1 MNWLKKN
8 LPLIFDRIH
17 NVQTLEI
24 PIFTLN
30 TVLYPDSLL
39 PLKIFEQRYMD
50 MAKACM
56 KDQLPFGVCL
66 IQSGEEVGA
75 PATPHGVGTLARI
88 INWDMPQLGI
98 LQITARGEQR
108 FLIEDS
114 KVGANGLISA
124 QVSVLSQ
131 DTAQS
136 IPAEYAACQ
145 DVLRHIIEE
154 LGESH
159 FTPLQM
165 DNAAWVGYRLA
176 EALPIKPSAR
186 QDLLE
191 MNDSTTRLK
200 ILLAFLKRQG
210 LAER

>member
-131 DTAQS
+131 ETAQS
-136 IPAEYAACQ
+136 IPAEYAACH

-200 ILLAFLKRQG
+200 ILLEFLKRQG
-210 LAER
+210 LTER

>member
-1 MNWLKKN
+1 M
-8 LPLIFDRIH
+8 
-17 NVQTLEI
+17 QTLEI

-66 IQSGEEVGA
+66 IQSGEETGV
-75 PATPHGVGTLARI
+75 PATPHDVGTLARI
-88 INWDMPQLGI
+88 ISWDMPQLGI
-98 LQITARGEQR
+98 LHITAQGEQR
-108 FLIEDS
+108 FLIES
-114 KVGANGLISA
+114 SQAGTNGLVSA
-124 QVSVLSQ
+124 QVNLISQ
-131 DTAQS
+131 EASQPVPPEFS
-136 IPAEYAACQ
+136 ACQ
-145 DVLRHIIEE
+145 NVLRHIIEE

-165 DNAAWVGYRLA
+165 DDAAWVGFRLA
-176 EALPIKPSAR
+176 EVLPIKSSAK

-191 MNDSTTRLK
+191 MNDSLMRLK
-200 ILLAFLKRQG
+200 ILLGFLKHQG
-210 LAER
+210 LAEG

>member
-1 MNWLKKN
+1 M
-8 LPLIFDRIH
+8 
-17 NVQTLEI
+17 QTLEI

-39 PLKIFEQRYMD
+39 PLKVFEQRYMD

-66 IQSGEEVGA
+66 IQSGEETGA
-75 PATPHGVGTLARI
+75 PATPHDIGTLARI
-88 INWDMPQLGI
+88 TSWDMPQLGI

-108 FLIEDS
+108 FLIES
-114 KVGANGLISA
+114 SQVSTSGLVSA
-124 QVSVLSQ
+124 QVNLISQ
-131 DTAQS
+131 EATQAVPPD
-136 IPAEYAACQ
+136 YAACQ
-145 DVLRHIIEE
+145 NVLRHIIEE

-165 DNAAWVGYRLA
+165 DDAAWVGFRLA
-176 EALPIKPSAR
+176 EVLPIKPSAK

-191 MNDSTTRLK
+191 MNDSLMRLK
-200 ILLAFLKRQG
+200 ILLGFLKHQG
-210 LAER
+210 LAEG

>member
-98 LQITARGEQR
+98 LHFTARGEQR

-165 DNAAWVGYRLA
+165 DDAAWVGYRLA

>member
-1 MNWLKKN
+1 MNWLKKS

-17 NVQTLEI
+17 KVQTLEI

-66 IQSGEEVGA
+66 IQTGTEVGA
-75 PATPHGVGTLARI
+75 PATPHAVGTLARI
-88 INWDMPQLGI
+88 IGWDMPQLGI
-98 LQITARGEQR
+98 LHISARGEQR

-114 KVGANGLISA
+114 EAGANGLVRA
-124 QVSVLSQ
+124 QVHLITPE
-131 DTAQS
+131 TAQS
-136 IPAEYAACQ
+136 VPAEYAACQ
-145 DVLRHIIEE
+145 DVLHHIIEE

-159 FTPLQM
+159 FAPLQM
-165 DNAAWVGYRLA
+165 EDAAWVGYRLA
-176 EALPIKPSAR
+176 DALPIKPSAK

-210 LAER
+210 LAEK

>member
-131 DTAQS
+131 ETAQS

-200 ILLAFLKRQG
+200 ILLEFLKRQG

>member
-1 MNWLKKN
+1 LNWLKKN

-50 MAKACM
+50 MAKTCM
-56 KDQLPFGVCL
+56 KDHLPFGVCL
-66 IQSGEEVGA
+66 IQAGEEVGE
-75 PATPHGVGTLARI
+75 PATPHAVGTLARI
-88 INWDMPQLGI
+88 THWDMPQLGI

-114 KVGANGLISA
+114 RVGANGLISA
-124 QVSVLSQ
+124 QVSILPQ
-131 DTAQS
+131 ETAQS

-200 ILLAFLKRQG
+200 ILLEFLKRQG
-210 LAER
+210 LAGR

>member
-1 MNWLKKN
+1 VKKSVRRR
-8 LPLIFDRIH
+8 P
-17 NVQTLEI
+17 
-24 PIFTLN
+24 
-30 TVLYPDSLL
+30 
-39 PLKIFEQRYMD
+39 
-50 MAKACM
+50 
-56 KDQLPFGVCL
+56 
-66 IQSGEEVGA
+66 
-75 PATPHGVGTLARI
+75 PHGVGTLARI

-131 DTAQS
+131 ETAQS

-176 EALPIKPSAR
+176 EALPIKSSAR

-200 ILLAFLKRQG
+200 ILLEFLTRQG

>member
-1 MNWLKKN
+1 M
-8 LPLIFDRIH
+8 
-17 NVQTLEI
+17 QTLEI

-131 DTAQS
+131 ETAQS

-200 ILLAFLKRQG
+200 ILLEFLKRQG
-210 LAER
+210 LTER

>member
-1 MNWLKKN
+1 MNWLKKS

-24 PIFTLN
+24 PIFTLH

-66 IQSGEEVGA
+66 IQAGTEVGS
-75 PATPHGVGTLARI
+75 PATPHAVGTLARI
-88 INWDMPQLGI
+88 VDWDMPQLGI
-98 LQITARGEQR
+98 LHVSARGEQR

-114 KVGANGLISA
+114 EVGGNGLVQAKVRLITA
-124 QVSVLSQ
+124 E
-131 DTAQS
+131 TAQPV
-136 IPAEYAACQ
+136 PAEYAPCQ

-159 FTPLQM
+159 FGPLQM
-165 DNAAWVGYRLA
+165 EDAAWVGYRLA
-176 EALPIKPSAR
+176 DTLPIKPSAK

-191 MNDSTTRLK
+191 MNDSTTRLQ

>member
-1 MNWLKKN
+1 MNWLKKS

-24 PIFTLN
+24 PIFTLH

-56 KDQLPFGVCL
+56 KEQLPFGVCL
-66 IQSGEEVGA
+66 IQTGTEVGS
-75 PATPHGVGTLARI
+75 PATPHAVGTLARI
-88 INWDMPQLGI
+88 IDWDMPQLGI
-98 LQITARGEQR
+98 LHVTARGEQR

-114 KVGANGLISA
+114 AVGGNGLLRAKVRLITA
-124 QVSVLSQ
+124 E
-131 DTAQS
+131 TAQPVS
-136 IPAEYAACQ
+136 AEYAPCQ

-159 FTPLQM
+159 FGPLQM
-165 DNAAWVGYRLA
+165 EDAAWVGYRLA
-176 EALPIKPSAR
+176 DALPIKPSAK

-191 MNDSTTRLK
+191 MNDSTTRLQ

>member
-1 MNWLKKN
+1 M
-8 LPLIFDRIH
+8 
-17 NVQTLEI
+17 
-24 PIFTLN
+24 
-30 TVLYPDSLL
+30 
-39 PLKIFEQRYMD
+39 
-50 MAKACM
+50 
-56 KDQLPFGVCL
+56 
-66 IQSGEEVGA
+66 
-75 PATPHGVGTLARI
+75 
-88 INWDMPQLGI
+88 
-98 LQITARGEQR
+98 
-108 FLIEDS
+108 
-114 KVGANGLISA
+114 
-124 QVSVLSQ
+124 
-131 DTAQS
+131 
-136 IPAEYAACQ
+136 
-145 DVLRHIIEE
+145 LRHIIEE

>member
-1 MNWLKKN
+1 M
-8 LPLIFDRIH
+8 
-17 NVQTLEI
+17 QTLEI

-66 IQSGEEVGA
+66 IQSGEETGA
-75 PATPHGVGTLARI
+75 PAIPHDVGTLARI
-88 INWDMPQLGI
+88 VSWDMPQLGI
-98 LQITARGEQR
+98 LHITAQGEQR
-108 FLIEDS
+108 FLIEHS
-114 KVGANGLISA
+114 KAGANGLISA
-124 QVSVLSQ
+124 QVNLISRE
-131 DTAQS
+131 DTQQ
-136 IPAEYAACQ
+136 PVPLEFAACQ
-145 DVLRHIIEE
+145 NVLRHIIEE

-165 DNAAWVGYRLA
+165 DDAAWVGFRLA
-176 EALPIKPSAR
+176 EVLPIKPIAK

-191 MNDSTTRLK
+191 MNDSLMRLK
-200 ILLAFLKRQG
+200 ILLGFLKRQG
-210 LAER
+210 LAEN

>member
-1 MNWLKKN
+1 M
-8 LPLIFDRIH
+8 
-17 NVQTLEI
+17 QTLEI

-39 PLKIFEQRYMD
+39 PLKVFEQRYMD

-66 IQSGEEVGA
+66 IQSGEETGA
-75 PATPHGVGTLARI
+75 PATPHDIGTLARI
-88 INWDMPQLGI
+88 TSWDMPQLGI

-108 FLIEDS
+108 FLIES
-114 KVGANGLISA
+114 SQVSTSGLVSA
-124 QVSVLSQ
+124 QVNLISQ
-131 DTAQS
+131 EATQAVPPD
-136 IPAEYAACQ
+136 YAACQ
-145 DVLRHIIEE
+145 NVLRHIIEE

-165 DNAAWVGYRLA
+165 DNATWVGFRLA
-176 EALPIKPSAR
+176 EVLPIKPSAK

-191 MNDSTTRLK
+191 MNDSLMRLK
-200 ILLAFLKRQG
+200 ILLGFLKHQG
-210 LAER
+210 LAEA

>member
-66 IQSGEEVGA
+66 IQTGTETGA
-75 PATPHGVGTLARI
+75 PATPHAVGTLARI
-88 INWDMPQLGI
+88 AGWDMPQFGI
-98 LQITARGEQR
+98 LHITARGEQR

-114 KVGANGLISA
+114 KATANGLVRA
-124 QVSVLSQ
+124 QVYLISQESSVPV
-131 DTAQS
+131 
-136 IPAEYAACQ
+136 PAEYAVCQ
-145 DVLRHIIEE
+145 DVLRRIIEE

-159 FTPLQM
+159 FAPVQM
-165 DNAAWVGYRLA
+165 EDAAWVGYRLA
-176 EALPIKPSAR
+176 DALPIKPSAK

-191 MNDSTTRLK
+191 MNDTMMRLQ
-200 ILLAFLKRQG
+200 ILLGFLKRQG

>member
-1 MNWLKKN
+1 LNWLKKS

-66 IQSGEEVGA
+66 IQTGEEVGS

-98 LQITARGEQR
+98 LHITAQGEQR

-131 DTAQS
+131 ETAQS

-176 EALPIKPSAR
+176 EALPIKSSAR

-200 ILLAFLKRQG
+200 ILLEFLKRQG

>member
-1 MNWLKKN
+1 M
-8 LPLIFDRIH
+8 
-17 NVQTLEI
+17 QTLEI

-39 PLKIFEQRYMD
+39 PLKVFEQRYMD

-66 IQSGEEVGA
+66 IQSGEETGA
-75 PATPHGVGTLARI
+75 PATPHDVGTLARI
-88 INWDMPQLGI
+88 TSWDMPQLGI

-108 FLIEDS
+108 FLIES
-114 KVGANGLISA
+114 SQVGTNGLVSA
-124 QVSVLSQ
+124 QVNLISQ
-131 DTAQS
+131 EATQAVPPD
-136 IPAEYAACQ
+136 YAACQ
-145 DVLRHIIEE
+145 NVLRHIIEE

-165 DNAAWVGYRLA
+165 DNATWVGFRLA
-176 EALPIKPSAR
+176 EVLPIKPSAK

-191 MNDSTTRLK
+191 MNDSLMRLK
-200 ILLAFLKRQG
+200 ILLGFLKHQG
-210 LAER
+210 LAEA

>member
-1 MNWLKKN
+1 VNWLKKS

-24 PIFTLN
+24 PIFTLH

-66 IQSGEEVGA
+66 IQAGTEVGS
-75 PATPHGVGTLARI
+75 PATPHAVGTLARI
-88 INWDMPQLGI
+88 VDWDMPQLGI
-98 LQITARGEQR
+98 LHVSARGEQR

-114 KVGANGLISA
+114 EVGGNGLVQAKVRLITA
-124 QVSVLSQ
+124 E
-131 DTAQS
+131 TAQPV
-136 IPAEYAACQ
+136 PAEYAPCQ

-159 FTPLQM
+159 FGPLQM
-165 DNAAWVGYRLA
+165 EDAAWVGYRLA
-176 EALPIKPSAR
+176 DTLPIKPSAK

-191 MNDSTTRLK
+191 MNDSTTRLQ

>member
-131 DTAQS
+131 ETAQS

-200 ILLAFLKRQG
+200 ILLEFLKRQG
-210 LAER
+210 LTER

>member
-1 MNWLKKN
+1 M
-8 LPLIFDRIH
+8 
-17 NVQTLEI
+17 QTLEI

-56 KDQLPFGVCL
+56 KDHLPFGVCL
-66 IQSGEEVGA
+66 IQAGEEVGA
-75 PATPHGVGTLARI
+75 PATPHAVGTLARI

-131 DTAQS
+131 ETAQS

-165 DNAAWVGYRLA
+165 DNATWVGYRLA
-176 EALPIKPSAR
+176 EALPIKSSAR

-191 MNDSTTRLK
+191 MNDGMTRLK
-200 ILLAFLKRQG
+200 ILLEFLKRQG

>member
-75 PATPHGVGTLARI
+75 PATPHAVGTLARI

-98 LQITARGEQR
+98 LHITARGEQR

-165 DNAAWVGYRLA
+165 DDAAWVGYRLA